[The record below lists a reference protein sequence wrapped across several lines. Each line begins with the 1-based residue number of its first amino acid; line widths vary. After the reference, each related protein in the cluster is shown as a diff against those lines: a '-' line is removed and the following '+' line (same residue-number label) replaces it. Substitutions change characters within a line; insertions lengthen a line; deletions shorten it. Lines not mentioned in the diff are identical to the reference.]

1 MAKTS
6 NSEYS
11 RMVTGKSEN
20 LSFSTFKSPTKK
32 STGGSKNPVGTLR
45 EELKALIEMNDEDT
59 ISI

>member
-1 MAKTS
+1 
-6 NSEYS
+6 
-11 RMVTGKSEN
+11 MVTGKSEN